1 MKNMMKNESILYYA
15 LILACTIF
23 GRSFIPISGGNPLF
37 AVALFSGVK
46 LNKTRAIIFSLL
58 CIMLSDISLGII
70 KGYPMFGSWSFFTY
84 SGLVFLALVGYCL
97 RKVSLAWFLA
107 LSPVL
112 TTLFWAWTN
121 LDSWFFSTMYPHNL
135 AGFGLCYLM
144 AIPFLKMAI
153 WGNLVWL
160 AIIFSPRIFN
170 DVAHKPSLL

>member
-1 MKNMMKNESILYYA
+1 MKHEKLLYYA

-23 GRSFIPISGGNPLF
+23 SRSFFPIPGANPLF

-46 LNKTRAIIFSLL
+46 LNKTRAIIFSLV

-84 SGLVFLALVGYCL
+84 SGLALLALVGHCL
-97 RKVSLAWFLA
+97 RKVNPAWFLVI
-107 LSPVL
+107 SPVL

-121 LDSWFFSTMYPHNL
+121 LDPWFFSTMYPHNL

-144 AIPFLKMAI
+144 AVPFLKTAI

-160 AIIFSPRIFN
+160 AILFSPRIFKG
-170 DVAHKPSLL
+170 VVCKPSLL